1 VLTSMVIIE
10 FGKQQYSAHRCLRRE
25 QVYMRGNRA
34 IQTVHKEVVPSGVFD
49 IAQQVVHTTG
59 AAPIVALYRISNER
73 YGLRLEMLVP
83 EAFIRLKA
91 HQDDIEL
98 VHSILGRQPLIRQ
111 MGSSHSRCTHVA
123 SSRVPSFRQERP
135 VLFSRDFSLAFLRPV
150 LPNV

>member
-1 VLTSMVIIE
+1 MLTSMVIVE

-59 AAPIVALYRISNER
+59 AAPIVALYRILNER

-111 MGSSHSRCTHVA
+111 MGSSQRCSGAKYFTCLLYTSPSPRDGLLSRMP
-123 SSRVPSFRQERP
+123 SS
-135 VLFSRDFSLAFLRPV
+135 A
-150 LPNV
+150 